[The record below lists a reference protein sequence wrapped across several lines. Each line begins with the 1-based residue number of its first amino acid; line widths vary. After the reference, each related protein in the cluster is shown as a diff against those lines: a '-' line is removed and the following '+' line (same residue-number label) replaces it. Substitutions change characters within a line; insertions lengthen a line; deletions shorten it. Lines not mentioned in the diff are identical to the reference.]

1 MQETTSVFSF
11 ITLFW
16 EKIGVTYILQK
27 GGDGSG
33 CFYLMVGK
41 GLVFPLPNS
50 QTKFLL
56 NMPMSAMVT
65 KDYQQEHCRILPRLE
80 ISSLVCLPSF
90 CTRKQDVKKNIKSKH
105 RFLSTGIQ
113 TSFEDTQSYILRRRC
128 MGVQIWRFSLFSVK
142 TWTCIR

>member
-65 KDYQQEHCRILPRLE
+65 KDYQQEHCRNLPRLE

-90 CTRKQDVKKNIKSKH
+90 CTRKQDVKKKYQEQTPISLYRDPNIFRGH
-105 RFLSTGIQ
+105 TELYFATEMYGRTNMEIFP
-113 TSFEDTQSYILRRRC
+113 
-128 MGVQIWRFSLFSVK
+128 VFS
-142 TWTCIR
+142 

>member
-65 KDYQQEHCRILPRLE
+65 KDYQQEHCRNLPRLE

-90 CTRKQDVKKNIKSKH
+90 CTRKQDVKKISRANTDFSLQGSKH
-105 RFLSTGIQ
+105 LSRTH
-113 TSFEDTQSYILRRRC
+113 
-128 MGVQIWRFSLFSVK
+128 GVIFCDGDVWAYKYGDFPCFQLKHGRA
-142 TWTCIR
+142 